1 MLPAGRLLYLLCHM
15 WGTIGLPFTNRN
27 AVDFGFPLLNNARCA
42 QLFVESMAQKIPKGS
57 LRPYTEGRIPSE
69 VHSWREF
76 VGEGI

>member
-1 MLPAGRLLYLLCHM
+1 MLPAGRLLCLLCQM
-15 WGTIGLPFTNRN
+15 RTADLPFTNRN

-69 VHSWREF
+69 VQSWREF